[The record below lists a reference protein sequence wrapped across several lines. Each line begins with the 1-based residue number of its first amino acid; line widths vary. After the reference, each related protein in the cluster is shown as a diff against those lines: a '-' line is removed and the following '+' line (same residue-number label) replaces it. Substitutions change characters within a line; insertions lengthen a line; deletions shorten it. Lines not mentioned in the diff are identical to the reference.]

1 MLSKTA
7 QDVMGGEENEQMG
20 VGENWVC
27 SDVEKEYGGEEDEV
41 LWPHRPEERY
51 GEKVD
56 AREGGRQAEK
66 GQTCKDLVPGF
77 ERMDQAEHCC
87 CITTGDRSGKMAIN
101 HQSHSSADSAT
112 SLEREDHMY
121 GHHWYR
127 SCFIAVWYARQITP
141 NKTP

>member
-1 MLSKTA
+1 MS
-7 QDVMGGEENEQMG
+7 GEENEQMG

-66 GQTCKDLVPGF
+66 GRPTTAWFQDLKEWTKLNIAAASQLATDR
-77 ERMDQAEHCC
+77 ERW
-87 CITTGDRSGKMAIN
+87 
-101 HQSHSSADSAT
+101 
-112 SLEREDHMY
+112 REIIKVTAAQ
-121 GHHWYR
+121 
-127 SCFIAVWYARQITP
+127 IAP
-141 NKTP
+141 PD

>member
-7 QDVMGGEENEQMG
+7 QGVMGGEENEQMG

-41 LWPHRPEERY
+41 IWPHRPEERY

-56 AREGGRQAEK
+56 AREVGRQAEK
-66 GQTCKDLVPGF
+66 GQTNNGLVPGF

-87 CITTGDRSGKMAIN
+87 CITIGDRSGKMARN

-112 SLEREDHMY
+112 
-121 GHHWYR
+121 
-127 SCFIAVWYARQITP
+127 
-141 NKTP
+141 

>member
-1 MLSKTA
+1 MTSCDKKRVDAFELWCYQRLLRVSWVERKTNKW
-7 QDVMGGEENEQMG
+7 V

-27 SDVEKEYGGEEDEV
+27 SDVEKEYGGEEDEI

-66 GQTCKDLVPGF
+66 GQTNNGLVPGF
-77 ERMDQAEHCC
+77 ERMDQGEHCC
-87 CITTGDRSGKMAIN
+87 CITTGDRSGKMARN

-112 SLEREDHMY
+112 
-121 GHHWYR
+121 
-127 SCFIAVWYARQITP
+127 
-141 NKTP
+141 

>member
-1 MLSKTA
+1 MVLSKTA
-7 QDVMGGEENEQMG
+7 QGVMGGEKNEQMG

-27 SDVEKEYGGEEDEV
+27 SGVEKEYGGEEDEV

-66 GQTCKDLVPGF
+66 GQTNNGLVPGF

-87 CITTGDRSGKMAIN
+87 CITTGDRSGKMARN

-112 SLEREDHMY
+112 
-121 GHHWYR
+121 
-127 SCFIAVWYARQITP
+127 
-141 NKTP
+141 